1 VDFYAHQDE
10 ARKKTWQLVL
20 LFSLAVIILLAITN
34 AMVAITYQYVL
45 RGSRV
50 ASHHYSAADLAVGIG
65 WQTYLSV
72 SAVVLAVIL
81 AAIALKWLTL
91 STGGKAVAESMGG
104 QLLQPNSADGA
115 ERRLINVVEEMAIA
129 SGMPVP
135 PVYLLTHEAGIN
147 AFAAGNT
154 PADAVIGVTR
164 GTVENL
170 SRDQLQGVVAHEFS
184 HILNGDMRLN
194 LRLVAVLHGILFIGL
209 AGRSL
214 LSDEH
219 RHHHHYHGNNR
230 RGGIGQWQLMFLGV
244 GLVIVGWLGSFF
256 GNWIKSAV
264 NRQREFLADASAV
277 QFTRNPEGLANALRI
292 IGGNTAHSGVQTRSA
307 EQYSHM
313 FFDAALLR
321 GSSLFATHPPLHQ
334 RIQRIKQDW
343 DGSYIY
349 ESAAFNALSAKRMA
363 RDDADTGVTDN
374 EVLPDIPYI
383 VSAAGIETATNTA
396 SDTIAATPSTE
407 LPQVV
412 AQTVLSA
419 IPPQLH
425 EHCHEPM
432 GALAVLCGMLL
443 SDDVAVR
450 EQQLA
455 HIKLCEVAGLTV
467 LAQHLSGDIAQL
479 PPQLRLPLLELC
491 LPMLRQM
498 SVEQFKRVKRV
509 LLLLVRADGRLDLAE
524 WCVFQVVCHYVEP
537 TLGMA
542 KPSRPQYKKL
552 DDVAAEFQL
561 VLSTLAWFG
570 HPDQIR
576 GEIEKAFR
584 SAADTVKLA
593 RIELVDLA
601 SCRIDEFGKA
611 VNKLANCYPL
621 LKPQLLKALVV
632 CVQHDNIVKPI
643 EHEIIHAI
651 AAVMD
656 CPLPVNLLAQR

>member
-1 VDFYAHQDE
+1 MDFHAHQDE

-20 LFSLAVIILLAITN
+20 LFCVAVAVLLAITN
-34 AMVAITYQYVL
+34 AIVAITYQYVL
-45 RGSRV
+45 RGARV
-50 ASHHYSAADLAVGIG
+50 ASHHYSATDLAVGIG

-91 STGGKAVAESMGG
+91 SAGGKAVAESMGG
-104 QLLQPNSADGA
+104 QLVQPNSSDGA

-135 PVYLLTHEAGIN
+135 SVYLLAQEAGIN

-170 SRDQLQGVVAHEFS
+170 SRDQLQGVIAHEFS

-194 LRLVAVLHGILFIGL
+194 MRLVAVLHGILFIGL

-219 RHHHHYHGNNR
+219 RHHQHYHGNYR
-230 RGGIGQWQLMFLGV
+230 RGGSGQWQLMFLGL
-244 GLVIVGWLGSFF
+244 GLVVVGWLGSFF

-277 QFTRNPEGLANALRI
+277 QFTRNPEGLADALRI
-292 IGGNTAHSGVQTRSA
+292 IGGNTARSGVQSRNA
-307 EQYSHM
+307 EQYSHL
-313 FFDAALLR
+313 FFNAAILR
-321 GSSLFATHPPLHQ
+321 SSLFATHPPLHQ
-334 RIQRIKQDW
+334 RIQRVKPDW

-349 ESAAFNALSAKRMA
+349 ESAAFNALSRKTTTPAGA
-363 RDDADTGVTDN
+363 EGSIVDAT
-374 EVLPDIPYI
+374 VLPDIPY
-383 VSAAGIETATNTA
+383 VVGTADTDVAALPANEAIATT
-396 SDTIAATPSTE
+396 SSTE
-407 LPQVV
+407 LPQIV
-412 AQTVLSA
+412 AQTVIRA
-419 IPPQLH
+419 IPQRLH

-443 SDDVAVR
+443 NADTAVR
-450 EQQLA
+450 ERQLA
-455 HIKLCEVAGLTV
+455 HIALCEVAGLTV
-467 LAQHLSGDIAQL
+467 LVQHLAGDIAQL
-479 PPQLRLPLLELC
+479 QPQLRLPLLELC

-498 SVEQFKRVKRV
+498 SAEQFRRVKRV
-509 LLLLVRADGRLDLAE
+509 LLLLVRADGKLDLAE
-524 WCVFQVVCHYVEP
+524 WCVYQLVCHYVEP

-542 KPSRPQYKKL
+542 KPSRPHYKKI

-570 HPDQIR
+570 HADQAR

-584 SAADTVKLA
+584 SAADAVKLT
-593 RIELVDLA
+593 RIDLLESA

-611 VNKLANCYPL
+611 ANKLANCYPL
-621 LKPQLLKALVV
+621 LKPQLLKALVM
-632 CVQHDNIVKPI
+632 CAQHDDKVTPI
-643 EHEIIHAI
+643 EHEVIHAI